1 METKQIKFFFE
12 KKDFEQ
18 ILAGLDLLM
27 KQTKDE
33 NEYKEIVNVY
43 EHINEDYEELLE
55 QIEVEEN
62 ENNNN

>member
-1 METKQIKFFFE
+1 MATKQIKYFFE

-27 KQTKDE
+27 KQASDS
-33 NEYKEIVNVY
+33 EYKEIVNVY

-55 QIEVEEN
+55 QIEREEN
-62 ENNNN
+62 EIPK